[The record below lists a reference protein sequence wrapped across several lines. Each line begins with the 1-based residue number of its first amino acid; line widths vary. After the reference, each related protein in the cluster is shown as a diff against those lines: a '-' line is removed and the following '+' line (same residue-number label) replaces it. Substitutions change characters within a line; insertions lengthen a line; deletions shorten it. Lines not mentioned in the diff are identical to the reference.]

1 MLSPRGWQ
9 VVSANGKESD
19 MDILAVLDSIDS
31 FVWGPAMIALLL
43 GSHIFLTFRTGVIQ
57 RRLGTGIKLSVT
69 KDPQAEG
76 DISQFQALATALSA
90 TIGTGNIVGVGT
102 AILAGGPGA
111 VLWMWL
117 TGVFGIATKYAE
129 TFISVKYRVK
139 DHRGE
144 ILGGA
149 MFAWKRAFKREDGST
164 PIWAAIF
171 AGAFALFAAVASFG
185 IGSAVQSSSMA
196 GVITANFPGV
206 PEWVIGVC
214 IVVLVSLVIFGG
226 ISQIARVCQIIVPF
240 MAVAYAIGCV
250 VIMCMN
256 GPYVWPAIQTICVC
270 AFTPQAAFG
279 GAVGSGLIAALQFGC
294 ARGLFSNESGLGSA
308 PIVAA
313 AASTRN
319 PARQALVSMTGTFWD
334 TVIICALT
342 GIVLV
347 STGLADPQM
356 FASGSITKGAQ
367 LTSVA
372 FAQIPVV
379 GTPILIF
386 GMIMFA
392 FSTIIGWSYYGNRCV
407 AYLFGPKAIRPY
419 QVLYVVVAF
428 LGVIGVGD
436 MVWTC
441 SDIANALMVI
451 PNIIVVLALSGLIAR
466 ETKHYVW
473 DDNLDEASNDTIPIV
488 KTK

>member
-1 MLSPRGWQ
+1 
-9 VVSANGKESD
+9 
-19 MDILAVLDSIDS
+19 MDVLAVLDSIDS
-31 FVWGPAMIALLL
+31 FVWGPAMICLLL
-43 GSHIFLTFRTGVIQ
+43 GSHIFLTFRTGIIQ
-57 RRLGTGIKLSVT
+57 RKIGTGIKLSVT

-117 TGVFGIATKYAE
+117 TGVFGIATKYSE
-129 TFISVKYRVK
+129 TFISMKYRVK

-144 ILGGA
+144 MLGGA
-149 MFAWKRAFKREDGST
+149 MYAWKRAFKRKDGST
-164 PIWAAIF
+164 PVWAAFF
-171 AGAFALFAAVASFG
+171 AGAFALFAAIASFG

-196 GVITANFPGV
+196 GIITANFPDA
-206 PEWVIGVC
+206 PTWLIGLC

-226 ISQIARVCQIIVPF
+226 ISQIAKVCQVLVPF
-240 MAVAYAIGCV
+240 MAIAYSVGCI
-250 VIMCMN
+250 VIICMN
-256 GPYVWPAIQTICVC
+256 AEYVWPAIQMICTC

-279 GAVGSGLIAALQFGC
+279 GAVGSGLMAALQFGC

-347 STGLADPQM
+347 STGIANPDM
-356 FASGSITKGAQ
+356 FADGAITKGAE

-386 GMIMFA
+386 GMITFA

-407 AYLFGPKAIRPY
+407 TYLLGSKAIRPY
-419 QVLYVVVAF
+419 QVVYVIVAF

-441 SDIANALMVI
+441 SDIANALMAI
-451 PNIIVVLALSGLIAR
+451 PNIIVVLALSGIIAK

-473 DDNLDEASNDTIPIV
+473 RGNLDEVSKEEIPV
-488 KTK
+488 VAAK

>member
-1 MLSPRGWQ
+1 
-9 VVSANGKESD
+9 
-19 MDILAVLDSIDS
+19 MDVLAVLDSIDS
-31 FVWGPAMIALLL
+31 FVWGPAMICLLL
-43 GSHIFLTFRTGVIQ
+43 GSHIFLTFRTGIIQ
-57 RRLGTGIKLSVT
+57 RKIGTGIKLSVT

-117 TGVFGIATKYAE
+117 TGVFGIATKYSE

-144 ILGGA
+144 MLGGA
-149 MFAWKRAFKREDGST
+149 MYAWKRAFKRKDGST
-164 PIWAAIF
+164 PVWAAFF
-171 AGAFALFAAVASFG
+171 AGAFALFAVIASFG

-196 GVITANFPGV
+196 GIITANFPDA
-206 PEWVIGVC
+206 PTWLIGLC

-226 ISQIARVCQIIVPF
+226 ISQIAKVCQVLVPF
-240 MAVAYAIGCV
+240 MAIAYSVGCI
-250 VIMCMN
+250 VIICMN
-256 GPYVWPAIQTICVC
+256 AEYVWPAIQMICTC

-279 GAVGSGLIAALQFGC
+279 GAVGSGLMAALQFGC

-347 STGLADPQM
+347 STGIANPDM
-356 FASGSITKGAQ
+356 FADGAITKGAE

-386 GMIMFA
+386 GMITFA

-407 AYLFGPKAIRPY
+407 TYLLGSKAIRPY
-419 QVLYVVVAF
+419 QVVYVIVAF

-441 SDIANALMVI
+441 SDIANALMAI
-451 PNIIVVLALSGLIAR
+451 PNIIVVLALSGIIAK

-473 DDNLDEASNDTIPIV
+473 RGNLDEVSKEEIPV
-488 KTK
+488 VAAK

>member
-1 MLSPRGWQ
+1 MD
-9 VVSANGKESD
+9 VVA
-19 MDILAVLDSIDS
+19 LLDSIDS

-43 GSHIFLTFRTGVIQ
+43 GTHLFMTVRTGVVQ
-57 RRLGTGIKLSVT
+57 RKLGCGIKLSVT
-69 KDPQAEG
+69 KDPEAEG

-117 TGVFGIATKYAE
+117 TGVFGIATKYSE
-129 TFISVKYRVK
+129 TFLSVKYRVK

-144 ILGGA
+144 MLGGA
-149 MFAWKRAFKREDGST
+149 MYAWKRAFTRKDGSV
-164 PIWAAIF
+164 PVWATVF
-171 AGAFALFAAVASFG
+171 AGAFALFAAIASFG

-196 GVITANFPGV
+196 GVIIANAPDV
-206 PEWVIGVC
+206 PAWAIGAA

-226 ISQIARVCQIIVPF
+226 IGQIAKVCQVLVPF
-240 MAVAYAIGCV
+240 MAIAYAGGCI
-250 VIMCMN
+250 VIIFMN
-256 GPYVWPAIQTICVC
+256 GPYVLPALQLIVTC

-279 GAVGSGLIAALQFGC
+279 GAVGSGLMAALQFGC

-313 AASTRN
+313 AATTRN

-334 TVIICALT
+334 TVVICALT

-347 STGLADPQM
+347 STGVADPQM
-356 FASGSITKGAQ
+356 FADGTITKGAE

-379 GTPILIF
+379 GTPILVI
-386 GMIMFA
+386 GMIMFS

-407 AYLFGPKAIRPY
+407 TYLFGTKAIRPY

-436 MVWTC
+436 VVWTC
-441 SDIANALMVI
+441 SDIANALMAV
-451 PNIIVVLALSGLIAR
+451 PNIIVVLALSGVIAR
-466 ETKHYVW
+466 ETKHYLW
-473 DDNLDEASNDTIPIV
+473 QGNLDEVTRDEIPVVAS
-488 KTK
+488 K

>member
-1 MLSPRGWQ
+1 
-9 VVSANGKESD
+9 
-19 MDILAVLDSIDS
+19 MDVLAVLDSIDS
-31 FVWGPAMIALLL
+31 FVWGPAMICLLL
-43 GSHIFLTFRTGVIQ
+43 GSHIFLTFRTGIIQ
-57 RRLGTGIKLSVT
+57 RKIGTGIKLSVT

-117 TGVFGIATKYAE
+117 TGVFGIATKYSE

-144 ILGGA
+144 MLGGA
-149 MFAWKRAFKREDGST
+149 MYAWKRAFKRKDGST
-164 PIWAAIF
+164 PVWAAFF
-171 AGAFALFAAVASFG
+171 AGAFALFAAIASFG

-196 GVITANFPGV
+196 GIITANFPDA
-206 PEWVIGVC
+206 PTWLIGLC

-226 ISQIARVCQIIVPF
+226 ISQIAKVCQVLVPF
-240 MAVAYAIGCV
+240 MAIAYSVGCI
-250 VIMCMN
+250 VIICMN
-256 GPYVWPAIQTICVC
+256 AEYVWPAIQIICTC

-279 GAVGSGLIAALQFGC
+279 GAVGSGLMAALQFGC

-347 STGLADPQM
+347 STGIANPDM
-356 FASGSITKGAQ
+356 FADGAITKGAE

-379 GTPILIF
+379 GTPILVF
-386 GMIMFA
+386 GMITFA

-407 AYLFGPKAIRPY
+407 TYLLGSKAIRPY
-419 QVLYVVVAF
+419 QAVYVIVSF

-441 SDIANALMVI
+441 SDIANALMAI
-451 PNIIVVLALSGLIAR
+451 PNIIVVLALSGIIAK

-473 DDNLDEASNDTIPIV
+473 RGNLDEVSKEEIPV
-488 KTK
+488 VAAK